1 MLTRSWT
8 RKLFAR
14 TPRTIHR
21 APPRCRPAPEVLEDR
36 TTPSTLI
43 VTSTAEG
50 DFS

>member
-1 MLTRSWT
+1 MTTLPRN
-8 RKLFAR
+8 RRLFAR
-14 TPRTIHR
+14 TPRTSR
-21 APPRCRPAPEVLEDR
+21 KAPPRCRPAPEVLEDR